1 MIAQAGVVTE
11 KIGGRI
17 LNFTG
22 FSYIIYSMSTK
33 KYQTLEMAK
42 EKLDDYFS
50 AEIGETKW

>member
-1 MIAQAGVVTE
+1 VGVNGDG

-33 KYQTLEMAK
+33 KKQTFEMAK

-50 AEIGETKW
+50 AEIGETIW